1 MLRQHGTRIHRESA
15 RESRRRKKEYV
26 SVLEDKIS
34 ALEAEALQLKL
45 SLNMG
50 KEAMEREEK
59 EKRELTA
66 EMQTL
71 LDSNATED
79 HFRSVREVSTL
90 LPSVASQF

>member
-1 MLRQHGTRIHRESA
+1 M
-15 RESRRRKKEYV
+15 
-26 SVLEDKIS
+26 EDKIS

-79 HFRSVREVSTL
+79 HFRSVRENYSGRLCIVLWKSRTSLTDYMDIMNPKTL
-90 LPSVASQF
+90 T